1 MKILA
6 IDPGSTK
13 SAYVVIAA
21 GYQPLQFGKVDNHE
35 LLGLL
40 RTLSPYAEIA
50 IELIGHYGTGMP
62 AGKTVFDTCIWIGR
76 YVQALAP
83 APVEL
88 VLRAPVKAHL
98 CHSAKATDANITQ
111 ALVDRFAT
119 DPRNHGKGTKD
130 EPGFFYGFYK
140 DIWQA
145 YALAVYYADTLAQKD

>member
-13 SAYVVIAA
+13 SAYALIDEDLK
-21 GYQPLQFGKVDNHE
+21 PLQFGKVDNMD
-35 LLGLL
+35 LLL
-40 RTLSPYAEIA
+40 RLRQISSGAQVA